1 LKLSIIIPSRIDRGY
16 LRYAIQ
22 SVKNQTYQNIELIV
36 QRGDYR
42 VGKNINDGIAKSTGD
57 LITWLPD
64 DDLLPNNAAEIAAAS
79 IGNFDF
85 IHGNAVRFKDVSDRK
100 VYRPTVTNPTA
111 AQLAKHNHIHGG
123 TVWYRRE
130 TITAN
135 KFNEDL
141 WTGEEYELHLR
152 MLTNGCK
159 LGYVNE
165 IMFYYRLHQMQKS
178 IGQHSVESWT
188 KRMKEIQRIKQ
199 MYR

>member
-1 LKLSIIIPSRIDRGY
+1 LKVSIIIPTRIDRGY

-22 SVKNQTYQNIELIV
+22 SVRNQTYKNIELIV

-57 LITWLPD
+57 IVMYFAD
-64 DDLLPNNAAEIAAAS
+64 DDLLPNNAAEIAVAS

-85 IHGNAVRFKDVSDRK
+85 IHGNAIRFKDVANRQ
-100 VYRPTVTNPTA
+100 VYRPTVTNPTV
-111 AQLAKHNHIHGG
+111 AQLVKHNHIHGG
-123 TVWYRRE
+123 TCWYQRE
-130 TITAN
+130 TITKN

-141 WTGEEYELHLR
+141 WTGEEYEMHLR

-165 IMFYYRLHQMQKS
+165 VIFFYRLHQMQKS
-178 IGQHSVESWT
+178 IGQHSVDSWN